1 MKFASPAIKSIANAI
16 VWGNQM
22 SRRPTQDEVN
32 GQIAAA
38 EEQRYNEREARYADM
53 SDDDLR
59 DALLEQGLVFVE
71 GDDVD
76 DYSRQDC
83 IRLLMASGY

>member
-1 MKFASPAIKSIANAI
+1 MGRS
-16 VWGNQM
+16 
-22 SRRPTQDEVN
+22 TQDEIN
-32 GQIAAA
+32 GQIAAS
-38 EEQRYNEREARYADM
+38 EEQRYNAREARYDDW

-59 DALLEQGLVFVE
+59 NALLENGLVFVE
-71 GDDVD
+71 NDDVD

>member
-1 MKFASPAIKSIANAI
+1 
-16 VWGNQM
+16 M

-38 EEQRYNEREARYADM
+38 EEQRYSEREAQYADW

-59 DALLEQGLVFVE
+59 NALLENGLVF
-71 GDDVD
+71 DDDDLD

-83 IRLLMASGY
+83 LRLLMGSGY

>member
-1 MKFASPAIKSIANAI
+1 
-16 VWGNQM
+16 M
-22 SRRPTQDEVN
+22 SRIPTQDEVN

-38 EEQRYNEREARYADM
+38 EEQRYNAREARYADM

-59 DALLEQGLVFVE
+59 NALLENGLVFVE
-71 GDDVD
+71 DDDVD

>member
-1 MKFASPAIKSIANAI
+1 MGRS
-16 VWGNQM
+16 
-22 SRRPTQDEVN
+22 TQDEIN
-32 GQIAAA
+32 GQIAAS
-38 EEQRYNEREARYADM
+38 EEQRYNAREARYADM

-59 DALLEQGLVFVE
+59 DALLENGLVFVE
-71 GDDVD
+71 NDDVD

>member
-1 MKFASPAIKSIANAI
+1 
-16 VWGNQM
+16 M
-22 SRRPTQDEVN
+22 SRIPTQDEVN
-32 GQIAAA
+32 GQVAAS
-38 EEQRYNEREARYADM
+38 EERRHNERSAKFDDW

-59 DALLEQGLVFVE
+59 NALLDNGLVFVE
-71 GDDVD
+71 DDDVD

>member
-1 MKFASPAIKSIANAI
+1 
-16 VWGNQM
+16 M
-22 SRRPTQDEVN
+22 SRILTQDEVN

-38 EEQRYNEREARYADM
+38 EEQRYSEREARYADM

-59 DALLEQGLVFVE
+59 NALLEQGLVFVE
-71 GDDVD
+71 DDDVD